1 LELLAS
7 GSFGI
12 KVYFAP
18 NKERNTPACRA
29 PGLLVLM
36 FDHLLK
42 FFVTFLVVVAPVGVI
57 PIFVAMTEDNT
68 EIERRR
74 MARRGVTIAG
84 FIFLAFAIGGAAF
97 LRTLNVTLHAFRIFG
112 GVLLF
117 LIALEMVYGRPSGS
131 RTSNPEQAEGA
142 RRADI
147 SVFPLAFPFI
157 AGPGSLAT
165 ILLAF
170 GSANDDWP
178 LFFGLV
184 ACVLIALLLA
194 LLTLFMAVP
203 LMRLM
208 GATGAS
214 VVNRLFGVI
223 LGALAVQYVIDG
235 IRGSILIT
243 G

>member
-1 LELLAS
+1 
-7 GSFGI
+7 
-12 KVYFAP
+12 
-18 NKERNTPACRA
+18 
-29 PGLLVLM
+29 M

-57 PIFVAMTEDNT
+57 PLFVSMTEDNT
-68 EIERRR
+68 ESERRR

-84 FIFLAFAIGGAAF
+84 LIFLAFALGGAAF
-97 LRTLNVTLHAFRIFG
+97 LRTLNVTLDAFRIFG
-112 GVLLF
+112 GILLF

-131 RTSNPEQAEGA
+131 RTSSPEQAEGA
-142 RRADI
+142 KRSDI

-170 GSANDDWP
+170 GSASYDWP

-184 ACVLIALLLA
+184 ACVIVALLLA
-194 LLTLFMAVP
+194 LSTLYLAVP
-203 LMRLM
+203 LMHLM
-208 GATGAS
+208 GVTGAS
-214 VVNRLFGVI
+214 VINRLFGVV

-235 IRGSILIT
+235 IRGSI
-243 G
+243 